1 MCELVLY
8 FFTKILPYFKSQV
21 PYRPSTMPSF
31 HEKTKLWKKIS
42 LISIKICWLFEILTC
57 LILSALLS
65 QKYLI
70 SSTLPAY
77 HAFLSQIK
85 TKLWKKNQPYLHK
98 NPLNFWNSDMFELD
112 LVFFAIITLQIFVS
126 LLFSPVTV
134 TFVMTKS
141 TVKHCKSQAKNR
153 HC

>member
-31 HEKTKLWKKIS
+31 HEKPNFEKKIS

-98 NPLNFWNSDMFELD
+98 NPLNFWNSDMFEL
-112 LVFFAIITLQIFVS
+112 VFFAIITLQIFVS
-126 LLFSPVTV
+126 LLFSSVTV
-134 TFVMTKS
+134 TFVMTK
-141 TVKHCKSQAKNR
+141 TLLKHCKSQAKNR